1 MQLRAPMK
9 VSAPVNHKETA
20 PISLFEALAFHDRDI
35 TIDWYIRERLDAA
48 TGQRPADLKFFDLRP
63 RSQAQDYARI
73 VRRKIAPPACLETG
87 SPKVARLP
95 GDARSDGIGITVP
108 PPQM

>member
-35 TIDWYIRERLDAA
+35 TIDWYIRECLDAA
-48 TGQRPADLKFFDLRP
+48 TGQRPADFKFFDLRSRP
-63 RSQAQDYARI
+63 QPQNYARI
-73 VRRKIAPPACLETG
+73 VRREKASPACLQAG
-87 SPKVARLP
+87 SP
-95 GDARSDGIGITVP
+95 
-108 PPQM
+108 